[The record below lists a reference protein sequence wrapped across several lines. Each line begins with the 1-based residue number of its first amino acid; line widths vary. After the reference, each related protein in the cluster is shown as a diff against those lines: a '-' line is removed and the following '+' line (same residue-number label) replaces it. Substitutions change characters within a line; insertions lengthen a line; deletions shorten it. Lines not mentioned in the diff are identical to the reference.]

1 MSRLVILLPPDAD
14 TPLAWLTVAD
24 DAVRA
29 RGTGDGWPRQEDAT
43 IRAMLVAPAGAV
55 ALHRALL
62 PDLAARQAQAAA
74 RLMAVENA
82 LGDPEALHVASGPRD
97 GDGALDVAVVANA
110 DMVAWLT
117 WAEAHGL
124 DAGPVVPA
132 ALLLPRPDEGFV
144 RGRVGAETIA
154 RDKSAAFAVDP
165 ALAALVIDDAPVAEV
180 SDGDIELALLAAL
193 GDPPLDLRQG
203 PFARRKKRAIDW
215 SLLKRLAVLVG
226 LILLASLVMALVTIV
241 KLNTDSDR
249 LDTRALAA
257 ARTVVPDTSSV
268 EQAQAALEARAA
280 SRGVGGR
287 GFSATAARL
296 FAALDQS
303 PAAALTAFDVA
314 ADGGVRA
321 TIAAPSV
328 NDLDVAVAALRSS
341 GAGAVTTPAQIGDG
355 RQAIQ
360 VTLGGTGGGTGGSA
374 GGGNGGGTGGGG
386 R

>member
-1 MSRLVILLPPDAD
+1 MSRLIILLPPDAD
-14 TPLAWLTVAD
+14 TPLTWLTVAD
-24 DAVRA
+24 GAVEA
-29 RGTGDGWPRQEDAT
+29 QGTGDGWPRFEDAT
-43 IRAMLVAPAGAV
+43 IRAMLVAPASAV
-55 ALHRALL
+55 SLHRALL

-82 LGDPEALHVASGPRD
+82 LGDPEALHVATGPRED
-97 GDGALDVAVVANA
+97 DGALDVAVVANA

-132 ALLLPRPDEGFV
+132 ALLLPRPEEGFV

-154 RDKSAAFAVDP
+154 RDKSAAFAIDP
-165 ALAALVIDDAPVAEV
+165 ALAGLVIGDAPITEVATTN
-180 SDGDIELALLAAL
+180 IETQMVASL
-193 GDPPLDLRQG
+193 DSPPLDLRQG
-203 PFARRKKRAIDW
+203 PFARRKKRSLDW
-215 SLLKRLAVLVG
+215 ALLKRLAVFVG
-226 LILLASLVMALVTIV
+226 LILLASLIMALITIA
-241 KLNTDSDR
+241 KLNGDRDR
-249 LDTRALAA
+249 LDARALAA
-257 ARTVVPDTSSV
+257 ARTVVPDVSSV
-268 EQAQAALEARAA
+268 EQAQTALEERAVA
-280 SRGVGGR
+280 RGVGGR

-303 PAAALTAFDVA
+303 PAATLTAFDLA

-328 NDLDVAVAALRSS
+328 NDLDIAVAALRSS
-341 GAGAVTTPAQIGDG
+341 GAGAVTTPAQTGDG

-360 VTLGGTGGGTGGSA
+360 ITLGGSGGA
-374 GGGNGGGTGGGG
+374 A

>member
-1 MSRLVILLPPDAD
+1 MSRLIILLPPDAG
-14 TPLAWLTVAD
+14 TPLAWLTVEDGVILAQ
-24 DAVRA
+24 
-29 RGTGDGWPRQEDAT
+29 GTGDNWPRPEGAT
-43 IRAMLVAPAGAV
+43 IRAMLIAPAAAV

-82 LGDPEALHVASGPRD
+82 LGDPEALHVATGPRES
-97 GDGALDVAVVANA
+97 DGALDVAVVANA

-132 ALLLPRPDEGFV
+132 ALLLPRPEEGFV
-144 RGRVGAETIA
+144 RGQVGGETIA
-154 RDKSAAFAVDP
+154 RDKSAAFAADP
-165 ALAALVIDDAPVAEV
+165 ALAGLVMGDAPVE
-180 SDGDIELALLAAL
+180 DIADHDITAAL
-193 GDPPLDLRQG
+193 IVALDDPPLDLRQG
-203 PFARRKKRAIDW
+203 PFARRKKRTLDW
-215 SLLKRLAVLVG
+215 ALLKRLAVLVG
-226 LILLASLVMALVTIV
+226 LILLASLIMALTTIV
-241 KLNTDSDR
+241 KLNGDRDR
-249 LDTRALAA
+249 LDARALAA
-257 ARTVVPDTSSV
+257 ARTVVPDVGSV
-268 EQAQAALEARAA
+268 EQAQSALDERAVA
-280 SRGVGGR
+280 RGVGGR

-303 PAAALTAFDVA
+303 PAAALTAFELT

-328 NDLDVAVAALRSS
+328 NDLDIAVAALRSS
-341 GAGAVTTPAQIGDG
+341 GAGAVTTPVQTGDG

-360 VTLGGTGGGTGGSA
+360 ITLGGSA
-374 GGGNGGGTGGGG
+374 GAA